1 MMGGQSLDAS
11 YFDGIFSGDDDP
23 WGLASSAYEAGK
35 IDRTIAALADRR
47 YARALEVGCAH
58 GVLTQRLLPLCDHLH
73 AIDISAVAVTK
84 AHARLGDLSGLIL
97 ERLAFPRE
105 VPRERGFDLVLF
117 SEVAYYWDRTDLSR
131 ACRWLCEAVE
141 PAGRLLLVHW
151 IGETDYP
158 QSGDGVVSILW
169 EALQEQFVIAKAERH
184 ERFRLDLWERR

>member
-1 MMGGQSLDAS
+1 MTGGQSLDAA

-35 IDRTIAALADRR
+35 FDRTIAALADRR

-84 AHARLGDLSGLIL
+84 AQARLGKPPGLAL
-97 ERLAFPRE
+97 ETLAFPRK
-105 VPRERGFDLVLF
+105 VPKGRGFDLVVF
-117 SEVAYYWDRTDLSR
+117 SEVAYYWDSADLDR
-131 ACRWLCEAVE
+131 ACRWLCEAME

-151 IGETDYP
+151 TGETDYP
-158 QSGDGVVSILW
+158 QSGDGVVAILW
-169 EALQEQFVIAKAERH
+169 EALQEHFVVAKAERH
-184 ERFRLDLWERR
+184 ERYRLDLWERR

>member
-35 IDRTIAALADRR
+35 FDRTIAALADRR

-58 GVLTQRLLPLCDHLH
+58 GVLTQRLLPLCDKLH
-73 AIDISAVAVTK
+73 AIDISAVALTK
-84 AHARLGDLSGLIL
+84 AHGRLGDLPGLIL

-105 VPRERGFDLVLF
+105 VPQERGFDLVLL
-117 SEVAYYWDRTDLSR
+117 SEVAYYWDTADL
-131 ACRWLCEAVE
+131 ALCCQWLYGAMK

-158 QSGDGVVSILW
+158 QSGDGVVTILW
-169 EALQEQFVIAKAERH
+169 ERLREHFVAVKAERH
-184 ERFRLDLWERR
+184 ERFRLDLWERQ